1 MALIHY
7 TVCTVSFLTAL
18 VLGFNH
24 KMVLKIS
31 GINLNRLGTSFVRN
45 QILDKSNT

>member
-7 TVCTVSFLTAL
+7 TVHTAFLTAL
-18 VLGFNH
+18 LSGFNH

-31 GINLNRLGTSFVRN
+31 GINLNCLGISFVRK
-45 QILDKSNT
+45 QILDKSNA